1 MTVVDFLLNEREWYT
16 ANIIL
21 SELWSLLKIEEE
33 DKVDPGDLL
42 DVIV

>member
-1 MTVVDFLLNEREWYT
+1 MTVVDFLLNKKEWYT

-21 SELWSLLKIEEE
+21 LEFQSLLKIEDADE
-33 DKVDPGDLL
+33 VDPGDLL